1 MKRGGNTLTT
11 GNSASAPATLRQ
23 SSARTCRRRSA
34 VIDSKH
40 ANPLGCWEAQ
50 GKPEYPT
57 KAQLA
62 ELELA
67 SQLVWENIPAEAGRN
82 VLKLK
87 LEPESAAIVK
97 AVLA

>member
-1 MKRGGNTLTT
+1 MT
-11 GNSASAPATLRQ
+11 GVQ
-23 SSARTCRRRSA
+23 TCA
-34 VIDSKH
+34 LPISKH

-67 SQLVWENIPAEAGRN
+67 SQLVWESIPAENGRN

-87 LEPESAAIVK
+87 LEPESVAIVK
-97 AVLA
+97 AVLAFVYDSGRRKQ